1 LSKIEFGLSPL
12 LWRVDWR
19 SYAALD
25 YLPVERGELQK
36 MCRETKLEGKN
47 NNWYDQGVEMT
58 FQSLILAIKCHH
70 NQKSE
75 VH

>member
-1 LSKIEFGLSPL
+1 
-12 LWRVDWR
+12 
-19 SYAALD
+19 
-25 YLPVERGELQK
+25 

-70 NQKSE
+70 NQRSE
-75 VH
+75 VHGPTQGRGGVCAPPGQVAA